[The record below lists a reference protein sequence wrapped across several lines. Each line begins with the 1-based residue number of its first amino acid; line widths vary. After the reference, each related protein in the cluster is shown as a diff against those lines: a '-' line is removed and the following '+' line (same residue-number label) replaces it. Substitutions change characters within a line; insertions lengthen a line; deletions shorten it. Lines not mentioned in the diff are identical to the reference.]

1 MKYKMKKPAK
11 KPKDWPANAIEC
23 QLDNIHIQMEKFKK
37 EPNYKN
43 KEVLLSLV
51 SDYDLNQRSML
62 GLLRNT
68 EYEVAC
74 INSLFVEAHLHQFNG
89 LKTYLYELVGNKTRM
104 QKIASWFPE
113 GNQPL
118 EIKEFEGLFPEL
130 KLYYFSYL
138 QFTVEKN
145 KNYALHLVDVVEEI
159 VAYAEENGDE
169 LLYRETVASITR
181 AYISLLNDISYF
193 RCKKR
198 TGIWAFSREEIFILY
213 QLAAKLIKLNG
224 DSPVVRPLKGVLM
237 TSISN
242 YILKSRND
250 YNEDYVCKYVSAEV
264 AQKSI
269 YNHQIWMSIIEKLN
283 DDREQRVIP
292 ELFEEAGWNTYE
304 WAKEID
310 FNPTR
315 KYYVSSFCKSMDDA
329 KMRQEYGECVYGYK
343 DDRLAELLAPTIL
356 WKGKGKTKIPVLA
369 QVVAFDVIYD
379 REEAKAE
386 IEFLCRVIDC
396 FDMVD
401 NDKKAF
407 LEEILQYWI
416 LSVKDPKWAY
426 ERERRYVLFLYDD
439 YEYIEIDVNDSNYL
453 KMKTSIFI
461 EPDFILGK
469 NPVKSYI
476 RAFVDEKRYSI
487 SAKQYMFCGE
497 CLNRDFDVVAGIK
510 AVENCPIC
518 GSKNIWIENP

>member
-1 MKYKMKKPAK
+1 MKYKMEKPAK

-23 QLDNIHIQMEKFKK
+23 QLDNIHIQIEKFKK
-37 EPNYKN
+37 EPSYKN

-74 INSLFVEAHLHQFNG
+74 INSLFIEAHLHQFNG

-113 GNQPL
+113 GNKPL
-118 EIKEFEGLFPEL
+118 EIKEFEGLFPQL

-159 VAYAEENGDE
+159 VTYAEEKGDE
-169 LLYRETVASITR
+169 LLYRETVDSITR

-198 TGIWAFSREEIFILY
+198 TGIWAFSREEIVVLY

-264 AQKSI
+264 AKKSI
-269 YNHQIWMSIIEKLN
+269 DNHQIWMSVIEKLN

-292 ELFEEAGWNTYE
+292 ELFEEAGWNTYA
-304 WAKEID
+304 WAKGID
-310 FNPTR
+310 FYPTR

-356 WKGKGKTKIPVLA
+356 WKGKGKTKIPVLS

-379 REEAKAE
+379 REEAKEE
-386 IEFLCRVIDC
+386 IEFLCRVIEC
-396 FDMVD
+396 FDMAD

-416 LSVKDPKWAY
+416 LSVKDSKWAY

-497 CLNRDFDVVAGIK
+497 CLNRDFDAVAGIK
-510 AVENCPIC
+510 AVEICPIC

>member
-1 MKYKMKKPAK
+1 MEKPAK

-23 QLDNIHIQMEKFKK
+23 QLDNIHIQIEKFKK
-37 EPNYKN
+37 EPSYKN

-74 INSLFVEAHLHQFNG
+74 INSLFIEAHLHQFNG

-113 GNQPL
+113 GNKPL
-118 EIKEFEGLFPEL
+118 EIKEFEGLFPQL

-159 VAYAEENGDE
+159 VAYAKEKGDK
-169 LLYRETVASITR
+169 LLYRETVDSITR

-198 TGIWAFSREEIFILY
+198 TGIWAFSREEIVVLY
-213 QLAAKLIKLNG
+213 QLAAKLIKFNG
-224 DSPVVRPLKGVLM
+224 DSPVVRPLKGILM

-264 AQKSI
+264 AKKSI
-269 YNHQIWMSIIEKLN
+269 DNHQIWMSVIEKLN

-292 ELFEEAGWNTYE
+292 ELFEEAGWNTYA
-304 WAKEID
+304 WAKGID
-310 FNPTR
+310 FYPTR

-343 DDRLAELLAPTIL
+343 DDRLAELLAPTRL
-356 WKGKGKTKIPVLA
+356 WKGKGKTKIPVLS

-379 REEAKAE
+379 REEAKEE

-396 FDMVD
+396 FDMAD

-476 RAFVDEKRYSI
+476 RALVDEKRYSI

-497 CLNRDFDVVAGIK
+497 CLNRDFDAVAGIK
-510 AVENCPIC
+510 AVERCPIC